1 MRRQPV
7 RYTLWLARNGASPR
21 SISLPVWVPV
31 LLLLLLLAWSGVN
44 LYLWNRTAEMRSLEV
59 QLVQLSQ
66 QARDLTLKLEKER
79 SRNQNLTNDAQKVLA
94 NLKSVETQI
103 NTLRQKVGMP
113 KIKLVPARLSVP
125 GPKGGAAA
133 PVAAESLFATAATQI
148 GQYSQDLQEVAP
160 EVDGMVRRKASTPS
174 GYPVR
179 GHYRVTSSF
188 GNRSN
193 PFGWGYEFHDGLDFP
208 APTGTLVRVTAPGQ
222 VVQVGWN
229 GPFGLSVTIDHGYG
243 YRTLYGHLSRTS
255 VQVGAW
261 LQDGEALGQV
271 GSTGRSTGPH
281 LHYSLYRYG
290 VAVNPAAYL
299 R

>member
-21 SISLPVWVPV
+21 SVSLSVWVPV
-31 LLLLLLLAWSGVN
+31 VLVLLLLAWSGVN

-59 QLVQLSQ
+59 QLLNLSQ
-66 QARDLTLKLEKER
+66 QARTLTLQLEKER
-79 SRNQNLTNDAQKVLA
+79 SRNNNLTTDAQKVLA
-94 NLKSVETQI
+94 NLKSVEDQI
-103 NTLRQKVGMP
+103 NLLRQKVGMP
-113 KIKLVPARLSVP
+113 KVKLVPARLSVP
-125 GPKGGAAA
+125 GPKGGAPA
-133 PVAAESLFATAATQI
+133 PAEPEALFDSVAVQLARYKSDL
-148 GQYSQDLQEVAP
+148 GQVSP
-160 EVDGMVRRKASTPS
+160 EVDTMLRRQAATPS

-179 GHYRVTSSF
+179 GYYRVTSTF
-188 GNRSN
+188 GNRGN

-229 GPFGLSVTIDHGYG
+229 GPFGLSVTVDHGFG
-243 YRTLYGHLSRTS
+243 FRTLYGHLSRAS
-255 VQVGAW
+255 ARSGDW
-261 LQDGEALGQV
+261 LNDGDVLGQV

-290 VAVNPAAYL
+290 TAVNPAAYL
-299 R
+299 Q